1 LQQSNSFG
9 NSVAATQLTEDFF
22 SESTLDA
29 IKEKLL
35 GQADTLLG
43 GFGNAPKFP
52 QTFSIR
58 YLLRHYHAY
67 KDEASLAQALLSL
80 DKMML

>member
-1 LQQSNSFG
+1 
-9 NSVAATQLTEDFF
+9 
-22 SESTLDA
+22 
-29 IKEKLL
+29 KEKLL

-80 DKMML
+80 DKMMLGGIYDHVGGGFARYSVDAAWQVPH